1 MIRPAYAMLSSAICM
16 LFLAGVAQA
25 FPKPGLT
32 PRSWQFVFEHS
43 APKRIVVTPK
53 GSDRPQA
60 YWYITYTVSNPGPEA
75 QSFRPIFEMICEDGL
90 VIRSD
95 GKRYER
101 VNGEVREV
109 KRTITLNGKKHEITE
124 MIPPVVLETIRLR
137 ERNPSLQSTIEIVGT
152 LRSGADE
159 AKDGVAIWPE
169 PSPRM
174 GQFSIV
180 VTGLSGEI
188 VAMKQVG
195 NDYVEMAKDEIP
207 GKDEKIVI
215 LRRTYRMR
223 YQQLGD
229 DKYPGDD
236 RLDRLGEEWIYR

>member
-1 MIRPAYAMLSSAICM
+1 MIRPLQRFLLSAACV
-16 LFLAGVAQA
+16 LLPAAAAQA

-32 PRSWQFVFEHS
+32 PRSWQLVFEHS
-43 APKRIVVTPK
+43 APRRIVVTPK

-75 QSFRPIFEMICEDGL
+75 QAFRPIFEMVGEDGL
-90 VIRSD
+90 VVRSD

-101 VNGEVREV
+101 VDGEVREV
-109 KRTITLNGKKHEITE
+109 KRTITINGKKHEIVE
-124 MIPPVVLETIRLR
+124 MIPPVVLETIRIR
-137 ERNPSLQSTIEIVGT
+137 ERNPSLQSTIEIVGA

-174 GQFSIV
+174 GQFSIF
-180 VTGLSGEI
+180 VTGLSGEN
-188 VAMKQVG
+188 VTMKQVG
-195 NDYVEMAKDEIP
+195 GEYVEMKKDEIP
-207 GKDEKIVI
+207 GKDDKIVI
-215 LRRTYRMR
+215 LRRTYQMR

-229 DKYPGDD
+229 DRYPGDD
-236 RLDRLGEEWIYR
+236 RVERLGEEWIYR